1 MSDPVEKTI
10 KKFEFHRSIWLI
22 KNRIG
27 KNVSPNLFSFN
38 EVRKVEVLKEI
49 NYINNK
55 KANPFN
61 KIPSKILKILSKCS
75 ADTLTSL
82 IKKSLANSR
91 KFPSNLK
98 LAHITP
104 IYKEKEPL
112 KLKKTIDQYV
122 FFLYFQKFL
131 KG

>member
-61 KIPSKILKILSKCS
+61 TIPSKI
-75 ADTLTSL
+75 
-82 IKKSLANSR
+82 
-91 KFPSNLK
+91 
-98 LAHITP
+98 
-104 IYKEKEPL
+104 
-112 KLKKTIDQYV
+112 
-122 FFLYFQKFL
+122 
-131 KG
+131 